1 MINIVEYLKIA
12 IILVGIDSFYLS
24 MISKFF
30 NNQVRLIQGT
40 PIDMRYSAAVL
51 AYVFLTVG
59 MYYYIIVKKI
69 SLLEAFGLGIFVYG
83 VYETQ
88 MQLFLNV
95 GNGIQFY

>member
-1 MINIVEYLKIA
+1 
-12 IILVGIDSFYLS
+12 

-69 SLLEAFGLGIFVYG
+69 SLLESSIISLRRSNVATTDL
-83 VYETQ
+83 
-88 MQLFLNV
+88 QLEILKLKKKLDILMKKIN
-95 GNGIQFY
+95 NCKQFKE